1 MKIVIAPDSFK
12 DSLSAQ
18 GVADAIALGLAEVWP
33 DAQLIKC
40 PMADGGE
47 GTVESVLAACD
58 GQLRHAVVQGPLGTT
73 VEAAWGWLPHS
84 HTAIIEM
91 AEASGLQLVPVD
103 QRDAC
108 ISSTFGTGELIR
120 AALDAGA
127 QRIILAIGG
136 SATND
141 GGAGA
146 MQALGVKLID
156 AQGQP
161 LAPGGLALAQL
172 FRIDLSDI
180 DPRLTEVRFDIAADV
195 NNPLCGPHG
204 ASAIFGPQKGAS
216 PEQVQLLD
224 HALGHFA
231 DHCANVLSKDV
242 RDEPGSG
249 AAGGLGFAA
258 KAFLGAQFKAGVEVV
273 AELVGLA
280 DAVQNA
286 DLVITGEG
294 RFSDRHRRHPGRGLS
309 RAVRTWHRCRVC
321 PGKRADDSGASLQRS
336 TATVAGAGDRHRA
349 RVADGSSTQ
358 SPVGAAAGCDLLI
371 LTFKE
376 LPEIK
381 GSQPRFTRQ
390 LLQRVNLIQPPIHTA
405 ISGVPVNFDSIAF

>member
-18 GVADAIALGLAEVWP
+18 GVADAIALGLAQVWP
-33 DAQLIKC
+33 DAQLVKC

-47 GTVESVLAACD
+47 GTVESILAACE
-58 GQLRHAVVQGPLGTT
+58 GELRRTQVRGPLGIT
-73 VEAAWGWLPHS
+73 VDAAWGWLPQT

-91 AEASGLQLVPVD
+91 AEASGLQLVPPG

-127 QRIILAIGG
+127 QRVILAIGG

-146 MQALGVKLID
+146 MQALGVKLLD
-156 AQGQP
+156 VQGQA

-172 FRIDLSDI
+172 ACIDLSAI
-180 DPRLTEVRFDIAADV
+180 DPRLADVRFDIAADV

-216 PEQVQLLD
+216 PEQVLQLD
-224 HALGHFA
+224 AALGHFA
-231 DHCANVLSKDV
+231 ELCAQALGKDV
-242 RDEPGSG
+242 QHEPGSG

-258 KAFLGAQFKAGVEVV
+258 KAFLEAQFKAGVEVV

-280 DAVQNA
+280 EAVKGA

-294 RFSDRHRRHPGRGLS
+294 RFDAQTLRGK
-309 RAVRTWHRCRVC
+309 T
-321 PGKRADDSGASLQRS
+321 PFG
-336 TATVAGAGDRHRA
+336 VARIA
-349 RVADGSSTQ
+349 REQ
-358 SPVGAAAGCDLLI
+358 
-371 LTFKE
+371 
-376 LPEIK
+376 
-381 GSQPRFTRQ
+381 
-390 LLQRVNLIQPPIHTA
+390 
-405 ISGVPVNFDSIAF
+405 GVPVIVIAGTLGEGYQALYEHGIDAAFALASGPMTLEQACAEAPRLLRERASDIARVWRIASRKP

>member
-18 GVADAIALGLAEVWP
+18 GVADAIATGLALVWP

-47 GTVESVLAACD
+47 GTVESILAACE
-58 GQLRHAVVQGPLGTT
+58 GQLRRSTVRGPLGIP
-73 VEAAWGWLPHS
+73 VNAAWGWLPQS

-91 AEASGLQLVPVD
+91 AEASGLQLVAPG

-108 ISSTFGTGELIR
+108 VSSTFGTGELIR

-127 QRIILAIGG
+127 QRVILAIGG

-146 MQALGVKLID
+146 MQALGVKLLD
-156 AQGQP
+156 AHGEI

-172 FRIDLSDI
+172 ARIDLSEI
-180 DPRLTEVRFDIAADV
+180 DPRLAEVRFDIAADV

-216 PEQVQLLD
+216 PVQVDQLD
-224 HALGHFA
+224 RALGHFA
-231 DHCANVLSKDV
+231 EHCANVLNKDV

-280 DAVQNA
+280 EAVKGA

-294 RFSDRHRRHPGRGLS
+294 RFDAQTLRGK
-309 RAVRTWHRCRVC
+309 T
-321 PGKRADDSGASLQRS
+321 PFG
-336 TATVAGAGDRHRA
+336 VARIA
-349 RVADGSSTQ
+349 RQ
-358 SPVGAAAGCDLLI
+358 
-371 LTFKE
+371 
-376 LPEIK
+376 
-381 GSQPRFTRQ
+381 
-390 LLQRVNLIQPPIHTA
+390 H
-405 ISGVPVNFDSIAF
+405 GVPVIVIAGTLGEGYQALYEHGIDAAFALASGPMTLEQACAEAPRLLQERATDIARVWRIAQRQS

>member
-33 DAQLIKC
+33 HAQLIKC

-58 GQLRHAVVQGPLGTT
+58 GELRRTDVRGPLGET
-73 VEAAWGWLPHS
+73 VNAAWGWLPQN

-91 AEASGLQLVPVD
+91 AEASGLQLVPPG

-127 QRIILAIGG
+127 QRVILAIGG

-146 MQALGVKLID
+146 MQALGVRLLD
-156 AQGQP
+156 AQGQQ
-161 LAPGGLALAQL
+161 LQPGGLALAQL
-172 FRIDLSDI
+172 ARIDLTGI
-180 DPRLTEVRFDIAADV
+180 DPRLAEVRFDIAADV

-204 ASAIFGPQKGAS
+204 ASAIFGPQKGATTAQV
-216 PEQVQLLD
+216 EQLD
-224 HALGHFA
+224 RALGHFA
-231 DHCANVLSKDV
+231 NHCANALAQDV

-258 KAFLGAQFKAGVEVV
+258 KAFLGAQFMAGVEVV

-280 DAVQNA
+280 EAVVGA

-294 RFSDRHRRHPGRGLS
+294 RFDAQTLRGKTPFGVARIAQEQGVAVIVIAGTLGEGYQALYEHGIDAAFALTS
-309 RAVRTWHRCRVC
+309 GPMTLEQACTEAPRLLRERATDIARVW
-321 PGKRADDSGASLQRS
+321 R
-336 TATVAGAGDRHRA
+336 TATG
-349 RVADGSSTQ
+349 
-358 SPVGAAAGCDLLI
+358 
-371 LTFKE
+371 
-376 LPEIK
+376 
-381 GSQPRFTRQ
+381 
-390 LLQRVNLIQPPIHTA
+390 QR
-405 ISGVPVNFDSIAF
+405 

>member
-12 DSLSAQ
+12 DSLSAEA
-18 GVADAIALGLAEVWP
+18 VATAIALGLAEVWP
-33 DAQLIKC
+33 DATLVKC

-47 GTVESVLAACD
+47 GTVESILAACE
-58 GQLRHAVVQGPLGTT
+58 GELLSASVQGPLGIQ
-73 VEAAWGWLPHS
+73 VDAHWGWLPHN

-91 AEASGLQLVPVD
+91 AEASGLQLVPLG

-141 GGAGA
+141 AGAGA
-146 MQALGVKLID
+146 LQALGVRLLD
-156 AQGQP
+156 AQGQT
-161 LAPGGLALAQL
+161 LQPGGLALAQL
-172 FRIDLSDI
+172 ARIDLSEM
-180 DPRLTEVRFDIAADV
+180 DPRLASVRFEIAADV

-216 PEQVQLLD
+216 VDQVQQLD
-224 HALGHFA
+224 QALGHFA
-231 DHCANVLSKDV
+231 GICAQALGKDR

-258 KAFLGAQFKAGVEVV
+258 KAFLGAQFRAGVEVV
-273 AELVGLA
+273 ADLVGLEE
-280 DAVQNA
+280 AVRDA

-294 RFSDRHRRHPGRGLS
+294 RFDAQTLRGKTPFGVARIARQQDVPVIVIAGTLGEGYQQMYEHGVD
-309 RAVRTWHRCRVC
+309 A
-321 PGKRADDSGASLQRS
+321 AFALASGPMTLEQACVDAPRLLQ
-336 TATVAGAGDRHRA
+336 DRA
-349 RVADGSSTQ
+349 RDIA
-358 SPVGAAAGCDLLI
+358 
-371 LTFKE
+371 
-376 LPEIK
+376 
-381 GSQPRFTRQ
+381 
-390 LLQRVNLIQPPIHTA
+390 RVWRMAVHKH
-405 ISGVPVNFDSIAF
+405 

>member
-18 GVADAIALGLAEVWP
+18 GVADAIALGLAQVWP

-47 GTVESVLAACD
+47 GTVESILAACA
-58 GQLRHAVVQGPLGTT
+58 GELRRNEVRGPLG
-73 VEAAWGWLPHS
+73 VAVNAAWGWLPDS

-91 AEASGLQLVPVD
+91 AEASGLQLVPLA

-108 ISSTFGTGELIR
+108 ISSTFGTGQLIR

-127 QRIILAIGG
+127 QRVILAIGG

-146 MQALGVKLID
+146 MQALGVKLLD
-156 AQGQP
+156 AQGQT
-161 LAPGGLALAQL
+161 LSPGGLALAQL
-172 FRIDLSDI
+172 ARIDLSEI
-180 DPRLTEVRFDIAADV
+180 DPRLQQIRFDIAADV

-216 PEQVQLLD
+216 PVQVEQLD
-224 HALGHFA
+224 RALGHFA
-231 DHCANVLSKDV
+231 DHCATALGKDV

-280 DAVQNA
+280 EAVASA

-294 RFSDRHRRHPGRGLS
+294 RFDAQTLRGKTPFG
-309 RAVRTWHRCRVC
+309 V
-321 PGKRADDSGASLQRS
+321 
-336 TATVAGAGDRHRA
+336 A
-349 RVADGSSTQ
+349 RVA
-358 SPVGAAAGCDLLI
+358 
-371 LTFKE
+371 
-376 LPEIK
+376 
-381 GSQPRFTRQ
+381 RQ
-390 LLQRVNLIQPPIHTA
+390 HA
-405 ISGVPVNFDSIAF
+405 VPVIVIAGTLGEGYQALYEHGIDAAFALASGPMTLEQACAEAPRLLRERATDIARVWRMAVRCD